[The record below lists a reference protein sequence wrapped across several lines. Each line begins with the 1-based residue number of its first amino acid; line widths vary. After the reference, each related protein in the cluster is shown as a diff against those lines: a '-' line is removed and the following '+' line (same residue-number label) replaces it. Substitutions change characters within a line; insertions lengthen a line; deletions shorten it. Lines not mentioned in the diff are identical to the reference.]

1 MPQVSHALRLQ
12 AWPLLLLACTLL
24 AGFAGL
30 LASAFPQLPV
40 PEPLRFSW
48 AGSLTLVVGGMV
60 MSAWLFRSSGRALLL
75 KKLAYQA
82 SHDALTGLA
91 NRTMFEEKLQQ
102 DFTLARQNNRLMAVL
117 FIDLDEFKPINDTL
131 GHKVGD
137 RLLVAVARALE
148 ACIRPTDTL
157 ARFGGDEFVV
167 LLPDLESARQAEEV
181 AERIL
186 QKIARPQQVGGH
198 ELYLSASIGI
208 SLLDDSET
216 SPEKLIRQADMAMYK
231 AKRQGRDTFQ
241 VYSAE
246 LDAKLSRRVTLR
258 QDLQEAIRSGQLFLH
273 YQPQVDQNGK
283 FFGVEA
289 LVRWQHPTR
298 GLIAPERFL
307 PLAEETGQIVPL
319 GKWIFTQACKDA
331 VQLKEMGLL
340 PGRMG
345 VNLSPLQFHRPGF
358 LDKLKKIL
366 AETGLPADLL
376 ELDLTEGVLMKD
388 RCRAISLVN
397 SLQELGISTAIDD
410 FGTGFSSF
418 SYLKDL
424 PASSIK
430 IDKSFVE
437 NVVTNHKDAA
447 VCKGVIT
454 MAREMG
460 LTVVAEGVEDEAQ
473 FDILRA
479 WGCHRFQGFYF
490 ARPMALDALVSW
502 AQEVD

>member
-1 MPQVSHALRLQ
+1 
-12 AWPLLLLACTLL
+12 
-24 AGFAGL
+24 
-30 LASAFPQLPV
+30 
-40 PEPLRFSW
+40 
-48 AGSLTLVVGGMV
+48 

-186 QKIARPQQVGGH
+186 QKIALPQQVGGH

-502 AQEVD
+502 AQEGG

>member
-1 MPQVSHALRLQ
+1 MRQNSRALRLQ
-12 AWPLLLLACTLL
+12 AWPFFVLGCTLL

-48 AGSLTLVVGGMV
+48 AGSLMLVVGAMV
-60 MSAWLFRSSGRALLL
+60 IFAWLFRSSSRALLL

-82 SHDALTGLA
+82 SHDALTGLG
-91 NRTMFEEKLQQ
+91 NRAMLEDKLQQ
-102 DFTLARQNNRLMAVL
+102 DFAQARRNNTLMAVL

-137 RLLVAVARALE
+137 QLLVAVARVLE

-181 AERIL
+181 AGRIL
-186 QKIARPQQVGGH
+186 QRIGQPQQVGGH
-198 ELYLSASIGI
+198 ELYLSASVGI
-208 SLLDDSET
+208 SLLDNEET
-216 SPEKLIRQADMAMYK
+216 APEKLIRQADMAMYK

-241 VYSAE
+241 VYSAD
-246 LDAKLSRRVTLR
+246 LDAKLSRRVNMR
-258 QDLQEAIRSGQLFLH
+258 QDLQEALRSGQLFLH
-273 YQPQVDQNGK
+273 YQPQVDQNGT
-283 FFGVEA
+283 FCGVEA
-289 LVRWQHPTR
+289 LVRWQHPTH
-298 GLIAPERFL
+298 GLIGPERFL

-319 GKWIFTQACKDA
+319 GKWIVAQACKDA
-331 VQLKEMGLL
+331 VQLRELGLL

-345 VNLSPLQFHRPGF
+345 INLSPLQFHRLGF
-358 LDKLKKIL
+358 LDKLKATLK
-366 AETGLPADLL
+366 ETGLPADLL

-388 RCRAISLVN
+388 RCRAISLVG

-437 NVVTNHKDAA
+437 NVVTNRKDAA

-454 MAREMG
+454 MAHEMG
-460 LTVVAEGVEDEAQ
+460 LTVVAEGVEDKAQ
-473 FDILRA
+473 YDILRA

-490 ARPMALDALVSW
+490 AHPMPLPALIQW
-502 AQEVD
+502 AQAD

>member
-12 AWPLLLLACTLL
+12 AWPFLLLACTLL

-60 MSAWLFRSSGRALLL
+60 MSAWLLRSSGRALLL

-157 ARFGGDEFVV
+157 ARFGGDEVVV

-241 VYSAE
+241 VYSAD